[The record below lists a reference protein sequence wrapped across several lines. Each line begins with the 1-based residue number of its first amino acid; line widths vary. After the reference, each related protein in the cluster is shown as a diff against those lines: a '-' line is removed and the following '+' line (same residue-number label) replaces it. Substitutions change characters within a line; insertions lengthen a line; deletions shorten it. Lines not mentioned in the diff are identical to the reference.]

1 MIGQY
6 FRQPRPATIALLV
19 LGLVLGC
26 RKESPDSDSTNNLKG
41 VPLQPGPPTT
51 PAAALLPSHLEILNE
66 LPNCEIDH
74 HGLVIDLGRP
84 DGKGK
89 NGTSA
94 ERVSDRGGS
103 TFLVVSGRRTTNEF
117 WLDEPLPHLTVTAR
131 VVGQAASAISLLID
145 SRRISRQRLA
155 KGDVKVVRF
164 AALSETLEPGPHTVT
179 LEAHGRAQT
188 PDQPFFELD
197 YLHLGRG
204 DELPETSFMPPTRR
218 DVIAEHEIDN
228 VPRRSI
234 VLRAPSRVRCPLH
247 VGSQARLELGL
258 GFWGTGHGVGEIR
271 LLEDGQ
277 APVTLVER
285 KVIGGQGSQWIPLS
299 VDLTPYA
306 HRVILLELG
315 ARKTTEGGRMAFGE
329 PRLLRPPANP
339 VVRPPTQV
347 VVVVVLSRVAR
358 RNLPPWGSI
367 QDLSAFAELRRDA
380 LTYNTYRTPTDLP
393 GAVLASL
400 LTGFGPRGHG
410 LTDASARVRP
420 SVRLLSDILRETG
433 TRTGMF
439 TGVPNSF
446 GAFGFDSGWDRFASY
461 SPVHDLP
468 ADAPVTEATRWI
480 AEQLDQKADRPVF
493 ALLHLRGTHPPWDLS
508 VEELSRLPPADYDGI
523 IDPRRGGITLGRL
536 ERQSSRVLRRLT
548 EADWERIRA
557 LGQQALVKQAHEIG
571 QLFHLLRERELWD
584 KSLVVLMGDVA
595 SLEPPNPPFDPTPG
609 LREEALG
616 VPLLVKFPGRIGA
629 GQTVDYPVTTVDLTR
644 TLQVA
649 LSPATDKLGALDLFE
664 LASGWEPVLGRAL
677 LAESQAR
684 YSTRLGS
691 FILSVDSPSAIRL
704 CQADIDP
711 ACVDNR
717 FRDHPLLA
725 RALRRWSETALF
737 APEGWSSSNLREPAG
752 LDPETAAAL
761 VVWGELEQ

>member
-1 MIGQY
+1 MRSCR
-6 FRQPRPATIALLV
+6 FREPHLWTMALLA
-19 LGLVLGC
+19 LALDLGC
-26 RKESPDSDSTNNLKG
+26 RPEAGSESRKDPKSVAL
-41 VPLQPGPPTT
+41 T
-51 PAAALLPSHLEILNE
+51 PAPPAAPVAALLPSQLELLNQ
-66 LPNCEIDH
+66 LPSCEIDH
-74 HGLVIDLGRP
+74 HGLVIDLGQT
-84 DGKGK
+84 DGKGRGGATK
-89 NGTSA
+89 
-94 ERVSDRGGS
+94 ERVTDRGGS
-103 TFLVVSGRRTTNEF
+103 TFLVVSGRRSVHEF
-117 WLDEPLPHLTVTAR
+117 WVDEPLPRLTVTAR
-131 VVGQAASAISLLID
+131 VVGQAASALSLIVD
-145 SRRISRQRLA
+145 NRRVSRQKLA
-155 KGDVKVVRF
+155 KGEVKMLRF
-164 AALSETLEPGPHTVT
+164 AALSEVLEPGPHTLT
-179 LEAHGRAQT
+179 LEAHGRAPS

-204 DELPETSFMPPTRR
+204 DELPEGGFVPPTRR
-218 DVIAEHEIDN
+218 DVVAEHEIDN

-247 VGSQARLELGL
+247 VGTRARLEVGL

-277 APVTLVER
+277 APVTLAER

-299 VDLTPYA
+299 VDLSPYA
-306 HRVILLELG
+306 NRVIALELG

-329 PRLLRPPANP
+329 PKLVRPPANP
-339 VVRPPTQV
+339 VARPPAQV

-358 RNLPPWGSI
+358 RDLPPWGSI
-367 QDLSAFAELRRDA
+367 QDLAAFAELRRDA
-380 LTYNTYRTPTDLP
+380 LTYNAYRVPTDLP

-400 LTGFGPRGHG
+400 LSGFRPPGHG
-410 LTDASARVRP
+410 LTDPSARIRP
-420 SVRLLSDILRETG
+420 STRLLSDVLRETG
-433 TRTGMF
+433 VRTGMF
-439 TGVPNSF
+439 TGVPNTF
-446 GAFGFDSGWDRFASY
+446 EAFGFDSGWDRFASY
-461 SPVHDLP
+461 SPVRDLP
-468 ADAPVTEATRWI
+468 AESPVTDATRWL
-480 AEQLDQKADRPVF
+480 AEQLDQQPDRTVF

-508 VEELSRLPPADYDGI
+508 AEEAGRLPPADYDGI

-548 EADWERIRA
+548 EDDWERLRA
-557 LGQQALVKQAHEIG
+557 LGRQALIKQARAVG

-595 SLEPPNPPFDPTPG
+595 SLEPPNPPFDPNPG

-616 VPLLVKFPGRIGA
+616 VPLLVKLPGRIGA

-644 TLQVA
+644 TLQA
-649 LSPATDKLGALDLFE
+649 TLSPSTDPLGALDLFE

-691 FILSVDSPSAIRL
+691 TILSADSPSSVRL

-711 ACVDNR
+711 ACIENR
-717 FRDHPLLA
+717 FRDHPLLG
-725 RALRRWSETALF
+725 RALKRWSEAALL
-737 APEGWSSSNLREPAG
+737 APEGWSPSHLREPAG

-761 VVWGELEQ
+761 VVWGDIEQ